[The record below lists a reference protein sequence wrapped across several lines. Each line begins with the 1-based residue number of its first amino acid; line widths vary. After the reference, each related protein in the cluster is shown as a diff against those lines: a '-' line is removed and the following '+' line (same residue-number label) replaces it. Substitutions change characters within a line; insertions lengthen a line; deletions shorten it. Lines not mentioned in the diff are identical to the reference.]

1 MSSNIPLKMKAAIQ
15 YGPKQVGI
23 EMVDVPQIKDDEVL
37 IRVKNIGICPSDV
50 RSYVAAD
57 KRQWYPYGT
66 EGYGLSG
73 HEWSGEVVKIGK
85 DVNGIKLYDKVVP
98 EIIIPCGTCKYC
110 RQGYTNLCIHK
121 SYISRGYAE
130 YAVAPSKYLY
140 KLPPNVSFSEAAF
153 TEPLA
158 VVLHTNDVVA
168 PRPGETVLIVG
179 AGPMGLLHLMI
190 SKLSGASIIM
200 SEINESRLKIA
211 KELGADILVNPASE
225 DLSKVVKENTEDGVD
240 AAIVTVGNKAAI
252 ESVFPVV
259 SRRARIVI
267 FAGTYPQSKIEIDPN
282 LIHYGELK
290 LTGSYDHM
298 PENMTRALQLMDKK
312 MVNLEKIITHKLP
325 LERLNEGFELVLNA
339 KSLKV
344 QITP

>member
-37 IRVKNIGICPSDV
+37 IRVKNIGTCPSDV

-57 KRQWYPYGT
+57 KRQWYQYGT

-73 HEWSGEVVKIGK
+73 YEWSGEVIKIGK
-85 DVNGIKLYDKVVP
+85 DVNEIKLYDKVVP

-140 KLPPNVSFSEAAF
+140 TLPPNVSFSEAAF

-158 VVLHTNDVVA
+158 VVTPYKRCCCLKARKNCTDCRC
-168 PRPGETVLIVG
+168 RPNG
-179 AGPMGLLHLMI
+179 
-190 SKLSGASIIM
+190 
-200 SEINESRLKIA
+200 
-211 KELGADILVNPASE
+211 
-225 DLSKVVKENTEDGVD
+225 
-240 AAIVTVGNKAAI
+240 IVT
-252 ESVFPVV
+252 
-259 SRRARIVI
+259 
-267 FAGTYPQSKIEIDPN
+267 
-282 LIHYGELK
+282 
-290 LTGSYDHM
+290 SYDFKAIRSKYNY
-298 PENMTRALQLMDKK
+298 E
-312 MVNLEKIITHKLP
+312 
-325 LERLNEGFELVLNA
+325 
-339 KSLKV
+339 
-344 QITP
+344 